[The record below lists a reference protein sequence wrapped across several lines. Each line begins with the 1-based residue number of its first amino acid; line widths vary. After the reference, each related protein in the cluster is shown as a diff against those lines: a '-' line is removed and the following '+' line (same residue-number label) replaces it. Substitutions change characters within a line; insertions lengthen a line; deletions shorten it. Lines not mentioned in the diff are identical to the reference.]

1 MFGLIWWLIFIG
13 SIAAISFVVYEYLT
27 TSNLASHLREHDT
40 EGANEWFVDE
50 IKSADRI
57 IIGLKKNGKKVA
69 GADISCPN
77 GHGLRVGNSG
87 RL

>member
-1 MFGLIWWLIFIG
+1 MFGLIWWLLIMG
-13 SIAAISFVVYEYLT
+13 SIVAISFVVYEYLT
-27 TSNLASHLREHDT
+27 QGNIAAYLRQHDT
-40 EGANEWFVDE
+40 EGANQWFVDE
-50 IKSADRI
+50 IKGADRV
-57 IIGLKKNGKKVA
+57 IIGLKKNGEKVA

>member
-1 MFGLIWWLIFIG
+1 MFGLIWWLILAG
-13 SIAAISFVVYEYLT
+13 SIAAISFVVYEYIT
-27 TSNLASHLREHDT
+27 ISNIASILRKHET

-50 IKSADRI
+50 IKSADHV
-57 IIGLKKNGKKVA
+57 IIGLKKDGRKVG

-77 GHGLRVGNSG
+77 GHALRVGNSG

>member
-1 MFGLIWWLIFIG
+1 MFGLIWWLILIG
-13 SIAAISFVVYEYLT
+13 SIGAISFVVYECLT
-27 TSNLASHLREHDT
+27 ISNIASVLREHDT

-50 IKSADRI
+50 IKNADRV
-57 IIGLKKNGKKVA
+57 IIGLKKNGNKVA

-77 GHGLRVGNSG
+77 GHRLRVGNSG

>member
-1 MFGLIWWLIFIG
+1 MFGLIWWLILIG

-27 TSNLASHLREHDT
+27 TSNIASYLRNQDT
-40 EGANEWFVDE
+40 SGATEWFVDE
-50 IKSADRI
+50 IKGADRV
-57 IIGLKKNGKKVA
+57 IIGLKRNGTKVA

-87 RL
+87 RI